1 MIGACICWFPGGI
14 FVMVLGLFSP
24 IVINQFLNQA
34 KMVLNYQ
41 EEKVACQILKITVI
55 ERPEK
60 LLIMSPIIV
69 RNL

>member
-1 MIGACICWFPGGI
+1 
-14 FVMVLGLFSP
+14 MVLGLFSP